1 MILLLFSVLCSV
13 LVSVLLKLAQ
23 RRGLPMPPIVLWNYV
38 VAVILGLWLLDP
50 PLARLREPGTPWL
63 ALILLA
69 ALLPSIF
76 LAMAA
81 SVRTA
86 GIVRTDVAQ
95 RLSLVVSLVAA
106 FLWFGDTLG
115 PLKLAGLALGLIAIL
130 CIITRP
136 DRGGASPQGPAAWA
150 LPLTVLLGYASVDIL
165 LKRIAMDGT
174 PFAAS
179 LVIAFLGALSIMGVI
194 EIRRVL
200 VSRIS
205 FDPRTLYVGMLVGA
219 SNFGNILFYVKA
231 HRALPDNPAA
241 VFATMNLGVVVLGT
255 LVGMFGFGERPSRV
269 NLAGIVLA
277 IMAVMLI
284 GISLRG

>member
-1 MILLLFSVLCSV
+1 MIPLIFSVLCSV
-13 LVSVLLKLAQ
+13 LVSVLLKLAH

-38 VAVILGLWLLDP
+38 VAVILGLCLLDP
-50 PLARLREPGTPWL
+50 PLGRLREPGTPWL

-81 SVRTA
+81 SVRAA
-86 GIVRTDVAQ
+86 GIARTDVAQ
-95 RLSLVVSLVAA
+95 RLSLVVSLAAA

-115 PLKLAGLALGLIAIL
+115 LLKLAGLAIGLIAIL
-130 CIITRP
+130 CIVSRP
-136 DRGGASPQGPAAWA
+136 DNGDASSQSPAAWM
-150 LPLTVLLGYASVDIL
+150 LPLIVLLGYASVDIL

-179 LVIAFLGALSIMGVI
+179 LVIAFLGALVIMAAI

-200 VSRIS
+200 VTRAS
-205 FDPRTLYVGMLVGA
+205 FDVRTLYAGVLVGA

-231 HRALPDNPAA
+231 HRALPDDPSV

-255 LVGMFGFGERPSRV
+255 LVGMIGFGERPSRI
-269 NLAGIVLA
+269 NLAGIALA
-277 IMAVMLI
+277 VVAVAVI
-284 GISLRG
+284 GFSLR